1 MNEDKHKKFLRLAQL
16 RGERVIKDLQ
26 LIANLANRN
35 NYEYSDEE
43 VKALFS
49 AVEEE
54 LKLAKFSFM
63 KRKARGIR
71 FE

>member
-1 MNEDKHKKFLRLAQL
+1 MNEDKHTKFLRLAQL

-26 LIANLANRN
+26 LIANLSNRN

-54 LKLAKFSFM
+54 LKLAKFSFT
-63 KRKARGIR
+63 KRKTRGIR